1 MKKVIYLSA
10 IAAVALAG
18 CTNDDTIVS
27 NENELNASDGISF
40 RMSAKMPTRAEH
52 VGADAAALLGKNF
65 VVEGWKTKTAAS
77 SKWVDANA
85 SVVFDNYNVNW
96 GAATAGTTESNTADW
111 EYVNQTKNA
120 LSEASSQEIKYWDH
134 SALQYDFYAY
144 SLGGGSAT
152 PTEETPQTAA
162 IDASP
167 SAYTISGTK
176 EQLGKVYI
184 SDLVTVPRAKFNE
197 EVTLSFR
204 ALAAKVRVAFYE
216 TIPGYSV
223 RNLEFYNASDATSV
237 VADNKVTLFS
247 SDNTIFSEGT
257 YKVFFPTVDDE
268 TPTTDKNKAH
278 VSFTPAPSTGS
289 GKLLSF
295 TEAPSYQKDM
305 STTKEPSG
313 KYLGISSTTATY
325 TTADKKDAYEQVLP
339 NETTTSSLTLRCN
352 YTLVA
357 DDGTGEIIEVL
368 GATAVVPAVYCQWK
382 PNYAYTYLFKISDNT
397 NGQTE
402 ALGTG
407 SVGLHPITFDAVAVE
422 TEDGI
427 QETVT
432 TVATPSITTYSP
444 GVQPTAKDEYIAGKT
459 IYVMVQNEGTL
470 KNDLNTKGQLYTLN
484 KVATEAEV
492 MDALNIQA
500 SSTATTITGRN
511 GITLTNATSD
521 ATITAIPGADGNL
534 ITVATGT
541 AASFTSAVGTY
552 AYVYTVGDA
561 ADTDFNTAIIPDN
574 GTDVSTGGYFTDFDC
589 TTPATGTAD
598 GSTVYYQKI
607 TNKNTTYAV
616 KVIKVVAATPAP

>member
-65 VVEGWKTKTAAS
+65 VVEGWKTKNTAS

-120 LSEASSQEIKYWDH
+120 HSGASSQEIKYWDH

-152 PTEETPQTAA
+152 STVETPQTAA

-167 SAYTISGTK
+167 SAYTITGTK

-278 VSFTPAPSTGS
+278 VSFTPTPSTGS

-357 DDGTGEIIEVL
+357 DDGTGETIEVL

-397 NGQTE
+397 NGQTQ
-402 ALGTG
+402 ALGEG

-444 GVQPTAKDEYIAGKT
+444 GVQPTANDEYIAGKT
-459 IYVMVQNEGTL
+459 IYVMVQNEGTP
-470 KNDLNTKGQLYTLN
+470 KNDLDTKGQLYTLN

-511 GITLTNATSD
+511 GITLTEATSN
-521 ATITAIPGADGNL
+521 AGITAIPGTDGNN
-534 ITVATGT
+534 ITVAAGT
-541 AASFTSAVGTY
+541 AASFTGAVGTY
-552 AYVYTVGDA
+552 AYVYTVDDA
-561 ADTDFNTAIIPDN
+561 ADTEFNTAVIPDN
-574 GTDVSTGGYFTDFDC
+574 DTDVSTGEYFTDFGC
-589 TTPATGTAD
+589 TIPATGTAD

>member
-65 VVEGWKTKTAAS
+65 VVEGWKTKNTAS

-120 LSEASSQEIKYWDH
+120 HSGASSQEIKYWDH

-152 PTEETPQTAA
+152 PTVETPKTAA

-223 RNLEFYNASDATSV
+223 RNLEFYNASDATTV
-237 VADNKVTLFS
+237 VTDNKVTLFS

-278 VSFTPAPSTGS
+278 VSFTPTPSTGS

-357 DDGTGEIIEVL
+357 DDGTGETIEVL

-397 NGQTE
+397 NGQTQ

-444 GVQPTAKDEYIAGKT
+444 GVQPTANDEYIAGND

-470 KNDLNTKGQLYTLN
+470 KNDLDDNGQLYTLN

-500 SSTATTITGRN
+500 SSDASTITGRN
-511 GITLTNATSD
+511 GIVLTKQTSD
-521 ATITAIPGADGNL
+521 ASITAIPGADGND
-534 ITVATGT
+534 ITVAAKT
-541 AASFTSAVGTY
+541 AAKFVGAAGTY
-552 AYVYTVGDA
+552 AYVYKVSDA
-561 ADTDFNTAIIPDN
+561 ADTEFNTAVIPAAD
-574 GTDVSTGGYFTDFDC
+574 TDVSSGYYTDFEC
-589 TTPATGTAD
+589 TVPATDTAD

-607 TNKNTTYAV
+607 TNNNTTYAV